1 MTTPTSVNILG
12 QISHFFTSNRPLS
25 ILLLVAILLFGLA
38 AFTLTPK
45 QYNPEIIRPAFL
57 VSLTYD
63 GATTEAAVDR
73 VVYELVEKVRT
84 VPGVDDILTTV
95 ENGGIVET
103 TVIFE
108 VGYDATK
115 AKLDLRSQL
124 DQHKYLAQGFIE
136 PPTIME
142 INPETIPVLQIVLGS
157 PTLTPTELRAQVVE
171 LGRELGSVD
180 GVSGVT
186 VRGGDT
192 SAVVVSLHPER
203 LAAAGVTAAD
213 VMDTLH
219 DAQVRQVLSGVTAE
233 SYRIELVLEDE
244 RDAVATLGALSV
256 TEGVLVRDVADVY
269 EGQAGD
275 RSYVWYDNGVTA
287 GEVVVLAVAKV
298 EGTSAPVV
306 TRSVLAALD
315 RALLQ
320 ASYQDLSYQV
330 VGDDGATAAAEIN
343 GLTQN
348 LLTSI
353 AIVAAVLVLF
363 LSTRAALTV
372 LIAIP
377 VTLLIVFGL
386 GWLFGE
392 TINRITLFALILSLG
407 LLVDSAIVVVENIYA
422 HLEDWRS
429 GDSPL
434 AREQVIAQAVH
445 EIGVGLSLSTV
456 TSIIVFLPMGYI
468 TGMMGPYMGPIAFF
482 VPAALF
488 VSLVVAIVVT
498 PFIASHLITGE
509 ERRFRISAWFS
520 GQLDRL
526 IQWYSQFL
534 RRILTSRTKQ
544 RWLLRGALGIFIVSL
559 ILPLTGLVHFQML
572 PKADRDQIYL
582 YLDAPVDTSVQRTHE
597 LTMAVTDVVLAE
609 EAVINVQAYVG
620 EPPVIDFNGMF
631 KGAQGRDGD
640 HQATVRV
647 NFLPVNERDQSSTDL
662 TNVLRAAVSAAAPDI
677 APYVRFMEEPPG
689 PPVQAT
695 FVAKVQTD
703 EQLVREDVAARLY
716 QALPVVS
723 GVVDPYLSVD
733 ESVGRTVYYFDEVAA
748 AQRGVS
754 RAAVAD
760 TLMLLSQPVVV
771 SEYRASEYTE
781 MTSVLT
787 ALSPSYRD
795 APSDISHLS
804 VRSRTGEI
812 VPLSAVLRISTQERP
827 GFVQLEGSTPVTYV
841 SAEVEGRSIVY
852 VMIDTMRLL
861 ARGEVAGL
869 SLESWSLFSMTLR
882 DEVSDEL
889 VRIEWGGEWEMTL
902 ENFRDLGVAMGV
914 ALILVYGVLVAQYN
928 RFATPAYILVT
939 VPLGLVGILWGFLV
953 LDITADIYLTA
964 TALIG
969 FIALIGLVVN
979 NAIIFLEYVE
989 QEKAAGRV
997 FSEALINAGQA
1008 RLRPILLTS
1017 LTTVLGSLTI
1027 ASDPVWSGLAW
1038 AIVFGLSLSTIL
1050 TLVIY
1055 PTLLMYFTSGS
1066 NSNQK

>member
-1 MTTPTSVNILG
+1 MTTPISVNILG

-25 ILLLVAILLFGLA
+25 LLLLVAILFFGLA

-57 VSLTYD
+57 ISLTYD

-157 PTLTPTELRAQVVE
+157 PTLTPTELRAQVVD
-171 LGRELGSVD
+171 LGRQLGSVD

-203 LAAAGVTAAD
+203 LAAAGVTAVD

-219 DAQVRQVLSGVTAE
+219 DAQIRKVLSGVTAE

-256 TEGVLVRDVADVY
+256 TAGVLVRDVADVY
-269 EGQAGD
+269 EGHAGD

-320 ASYQDLSYQV
+320 PSYQDLSYQV

-429 GDSPL
+429 GESPL

-482 VPAALF
+482 VPAALL

-526 IQWYSQFL
+526 TQWYSQFL

-544 RWLLRGALGIFIVSL
+544 RWLLRGALGIFMVSL

-597 LTMAVTDVVLAE
+597 LTMAVTDIVLAE

-620 EPPVIDFNGMF
+620 KPPVIDFNGMF
-631 KGAQGRDGD
+631 KGAQGRDDD

-647 NFLPVNERDQSSTDL
+647 NLVPVNERDQSSTDL

-703 EQLVREDVAARLY
+703 ERLVREDVATRLY

-760 TLMLLSQPVVV
+760 TLMLLSQPVMV
-771 SEYRASEYTE
+771 SEYRASEHTE
-781 MTSVLT
+781 MTPVLT

-795 APSDISHLS
+795 APSDITHLS

-1055 PTLLMYFTSGS
+1055 PTLLMYFTS
-1066 NSNQK
+1066 NSNINQ